1 MNHLKSILEY
11 NQSKLYWEIQEY
23 DFVSSDII
31 DEDMSEPTQNRI
43 KNLIKDE
50 FLFMVKETGTDKKFK
65 YVKLTYD
72 LKRSTINSRKFE
84 CSIFQI
90 NDDYFLV
97 EFEYWFDRQYGD
109 SDWSTKYFQCDTFE
123 GLSQLLQELG
133 LAK

>member
-11 NQSKLYWEIQEY
+11 NQSKLYWEIEEY
-23 DFVSSDII
+23 DFASSDII

-50 FLFMVKETGTDKKFK
+50 FLFTVKESGTDKKFK
-65 YVKLTYD
+65 FVKVTYD
-72 LKRSTINSRKFE
+72 LKRSDVHSRKFE

-97 EFEYWFDRQYGD
+97 EFECWFGEFTDG
-109 SDWSTKYFQCDTFE
+109 DWSTKYFQCDTFE

>member
-11 NQSKLYWEIQEY
+11 SQSKLYWEIEEY
-23 DFVSSDII
+23 DFASSDII
-31 DEDMSEPTQNRI
+31 DEDMSEPIQNRI
-43 KNLIKDE
+43 KNLIKNE
-50 FLFMVKETGTDKKFK
+50 FLFKVKEAGTDKKFK
-65 YVKLTYD
+65 FVKLAYD
-72 LKRSTINSRKFE
+72 LNRSTIDSRKFE

-97 EFEYWFDRQYGD
+97 EFESWFGKLGD
-109 SDWSTKYFQCDTFE
+109 GDWSTKYFQCDTFE

>member
-11 NQSKLYWEIQEY
+11 NKSKLYWEIEEY
-23 DFVSSDII
+23 DFSSSDII
-31 DEDMSEPTQNRI
+31 DEDMSEPIQNKI

-50 FLFMVKETGTDKKFK
+50 FLFKVKEAGTDKKFK
-65 YVKLTYD
+65 FVKLTYD
-72 LKRSTINSRKFE
+72 LNRSTIDSRKFE
-84 CSIFQI
+84 CSVFQI

-97 EFEYWFDRQYGD
+97 EFESWFGKLGYDY
-109 SDWSTKYFQCDTFE
+109 WSTKYFQCDTFE

>member
-11 NQSKLYWEIQEY
+11 NQSKLYWEIEEY

-50 FLFMVKETGTDKKFK
+50 FLFTVKEAGTDKKFK
-65 YVKLTYD
+65 FVKVAYD
-72 LKRSTINSRKFE
+72 LKRSDVHSRKFE

-97 EFEYWFDRQYGD
+97 EFECWFGKLGD
-109 SDWSTKYFQCDTFE
+109 GDWSTKYFQCDTFE